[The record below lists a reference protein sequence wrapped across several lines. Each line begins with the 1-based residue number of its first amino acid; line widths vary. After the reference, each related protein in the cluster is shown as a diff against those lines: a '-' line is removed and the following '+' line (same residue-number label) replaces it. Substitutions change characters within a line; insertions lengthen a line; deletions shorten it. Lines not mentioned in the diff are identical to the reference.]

1 MSIKTQNQI
10 TAEITAN
17 ITDALNHQNTAAKVR
32 QILNDLNDTMFSVIN
47 NSTGIIKIGELIGA
61 NLNTL
66 ADQPVIMIAG
76 TKFIIT
82 DVVITNASTDLSA
95 TLVNLGQFWSGNSRT
110 GIKEADSN
118 TSLNFLTNN
127 IKFISNINTITIA
140 NTGNLINTIIFSL
153 GIAAGIPATAD
164 IRVYG
169 YKIS

>member
-1 MSIKTQNQI
+1 M
-10 TAEITAN
+10 
-17 ITDALNHQNTAAKVR
+17 
-32 QILNDLNDTMFSVIN
+32 
-47 NSTGIIKIGELIGA
+47 ELTFIHS
-61 NLNTL
+61 
-66 ADQPVIMIAG
+66 DQPVIMIAG

-110 GIKEADSN
+110 GIQEADSN
-118 TSLNFLTNN
+118 TNLNFLTNN